1 VGNSLRLIA
10 IDAVIYFQSDNKYTR
25 VVLIDSEVLIKR
37 TLKEL
42 LTELD
47 PEQFW
52 QIHRS
57 TVVNALEIAAIEP
70 NLGGQLVGKLKTR
83 REQFPVSDSFIQRF
97 RKM

>member
-1 VGNSLRLIA
+1 MGNSLRLIA